1 MLYYLKAD
9 MEDINTM
16 TSFSMLKLV
25 ITQIG
30 IEGIPGILEPWSM
43 IQRSF
48 SLYSYGISRGECE
61 ICRPLLERGVHQELF
76 MWIEEHLFLTDVG
89 NYISFLRSIL
99 LKDSTGLWMEQK
111 EAMQM
116 AKEILPYLEDSSGK
130 ETLRR
135 KYMSEEELR
144 SLEMEKEWKQIQETR
159 MRKLEEE
166 KKIKKEFNLLLRKNK
181 GTNQLFEQI
190 YDFYYYGRYA
200 EDSLRAR
207 IILSYMRDYLDRRG
221 KIVTSKEEIKYL
233 LLLFQNLYK
242 NEKIA
247 LEGIRQ
253 MIDLMEVA

>member
-43 IQRSF
+43 IQRTF
-48 SLYSYGISRGECE
+48 SLYPYGISRGECE

-99 LKDSTGLWMEQK
+99 LKDSTGLWMEPK

-144 SLEMEKEWKQIQETR
+144 SLEMEK
-159 MRKLEEE
+159 
-166 KKIKKEFNLLLRKNK
+166 
-181 GTNQLFEQI
+181 
-190 YDFYYYGRYA
+190 
-200 EDSLRAR
+200 
-207 IILSYMRDYLDRRG
+207 
-221 KIVTSKEEIKYL
+221 
-233 LLLFQNLYK
+233 
-242 NEKIA
+242 
-247 LEGIRQ
+247 
-253 MIDLMEVA
+253 